1 MEKET
6 NDNSTYESIMRTHTR
21 EQTKLIRRQNKILSR
36 MSWKISVLIFLFIF
50 IFIILPIISA
60 VIIYT

>member
-50 IFIILPIISA
+50 ICIILPIVSA
-60 VIIYT
+60 VIIYA

>member
-21 EQTKLIRRQNKILSR
+21 EQTKLIRHQNKILSR
-36 MSWKISVLIFLFIF
+36 MSRKISVLIYIFIF